1 MAFWWSLTA
10 SLYCDHVVALALGWC
25 TARQHSLMILLITQ
39 LGEPFCLKN
48 LLRNYKITSPA
59 SRVDPSIACNSSVSR
74 KCVLS
79 SLQMTGKLWKAV
91 SEGCSCSGYEDV
103 SVSLCLGL
111 PDCWASSSTSHHLL
125 LHNSLRSTG
134 EFVPSLRSIY
144 IKLVCSHLA

>member
-59 SRVDPSIACNSSVSR
+59 SRVDPSIACIPLCPENAFCLLSKWRGSFGKQWARDAAALVMRTSR
-74 KCVLS
+74 SLS
-79 SLQMTGKLWKAV
+79 AS
-91 SEGCSCSGYEDV
+91 GCPTA
-103 SVSLCLGL
+103 GL
-111 PDCWASSSTSHHLL
+111 PLPPTIFSSTIASEAQG
-125 LHNSLRSTG
+125 NS
-134 EFVPSLRSIY
+134 FPLRSIY